1 MDMSA
6 DISAKEQ
13 EATWIGPA
21 LFTVVAIAILLVF
34 NWMLGEG

>member
-6 DISAKEQ
+6 DIGDKDQ
-13 EATWIGPA
+13 EATWMGPA
-21 LFTVVAIAILLVF
+21 LFTVVAIAILLIF

>member
-1 MDMSA
+1 MDMST

>member
-1 MDMSA
+1 MNMSA

>member
-6 DISAKEQ
+6 DVSAKEQ